1 MANCF
6 LSIYSVVVKANLY
19 IIKTMIVYKN
29 EQQQMF
35 EKQFANVG
43 KFIIFLKKKK
53 SFLHHPSQCFNVSF

>member
-53 SFLHHPSQCFNVSF
+53 LFFASSISMF